1 VPSAQN
7 LHSESLEVSAARHEQ
22 RFAEIGHLIHAFT
35 FFVLLATGILL
46 FSPTIRSRVVGGYSL
61 SLGMIHWW
69 TGIAFVLVTLPV
81 ARHPFR
87 LARNGSG
94 RGAPSPEERG
104 RHWRRFHLLFTL
116 GSAVV
121 FTATGLVLWFRGSF
135 SLEITDASATIHLWL
150 TYLATMIFAAHLTA
164 AVIALR
170 ASRERPVDTAPTR
183 NAGATP

>member
-1 VPSAQN
+1 MSAP
-7 LHSESLEVSAARHEQ
+7 RHEQ

-46 FSPTIRSRVVGGYSL
+46 FSPTIRSRFVGGYSL
-61 SLGMIHWW
+61 SLRMIHWW

-81 ARHPFR
+81 ARYPFR
-87 LARNGSG
+87 LARSGSG
-94 RGAPSPEERG
+94 CGAPSPEGRG

-121 FTATGLVLWFRGSF
+121 FTATGLVLWLPGSF
-135 SLEITDASATIHLWL
+135 SLESTDASATIHLWL
-150 TYLATMIFAAHLTA
+150 TYLVTIVFAAHLVVA
-164 AVIALR
+164 SIALR
-170 ASRERPVDTAPTR
+170 ASRERPVAPTR